1 MWNNIIYRNT
11 SSVKK
16 TRENWKRSLNLESI
30 AASFGNQQEI
40 YKLCKSLLRGTIL

>member
-40 YKLCKSLLRGTIL
+40 YKLCKSLLRGPIL